1 MVYQPCA
8 CSWTALGR
16 LRRRGQKPAGPL
28 FVTDNWQ
35 QRANLEASG
44 AFAVSM
50 PLIEECIFAAGLE
63 VVLIAGPT
71 EHAVGIA
78 QHLAAA
84 GPKYFATYFRGHGR
98 QVVLQ

>member
-1 MVYQPCA
+1 MGYQPCA

-16 LRRRGQKPAGPL
+16 LRRRGQKPGGAL
-28 FVTDNWQ
+28 FVTDDWR

-50 PLIEECIFAAGLE
+50 PLVEECVYAAGLE
-63 VVLIAGPT
+63 VVLIASPS

-78 QHLAAA
+78 QILAAA
-84 GPKYFATYFRGHGR
+84 GPRYFATYFRGRGR
-98 QVVLQ
+98 EVVLQ